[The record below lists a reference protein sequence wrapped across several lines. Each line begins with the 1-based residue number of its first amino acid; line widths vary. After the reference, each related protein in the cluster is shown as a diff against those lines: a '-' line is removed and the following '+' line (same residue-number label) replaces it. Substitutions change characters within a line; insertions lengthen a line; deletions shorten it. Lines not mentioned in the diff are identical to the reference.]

1 MIFRTCPVCGAA
13 LDPGERCDC
22 QAAADR
28 KEDDT
33 NEQAQE
39 IRKSPRFQNGI

>member
-1 MIFRTCPVCGAA
+1 MYRVCPMCGAA
-13 LDPGERCDC
+13 LDPGEQCDC
-22 QAAADR
+22 QDTAGR

-39 IRKSPRFQNGI
+39 IRQSPRFQNGI